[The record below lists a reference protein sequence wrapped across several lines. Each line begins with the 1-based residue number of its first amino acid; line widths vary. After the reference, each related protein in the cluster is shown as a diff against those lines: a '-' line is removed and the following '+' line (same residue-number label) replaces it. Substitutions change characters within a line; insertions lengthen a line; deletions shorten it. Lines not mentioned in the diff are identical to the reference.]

1 MRQFVFLFML
11 LTSLYA
17 EAQKSILL
25 KCGKLLD
32 TKTGIVL
39 EKQFVLLNGNRVVSV
54 GPTAF
59 KADSTID
66 LSDYFVMP
74 GMIDCHTHVLLQ
86 GDITQEDYDV
96 QVLKESIPYRTIRG
110 VKSAERAL
118 MNGFTTIRD
127 LGTEG
132 AGYADVDLKKAIN
145 AGVIPGPRMLVD
157 TLAINTTGHYP
168 IKTSEYAWELKMPK
182 GVQEIT
188 GADEARRAVREQLE
202 HGADWIKIYSDRG
215 YIKQPDGNYR
225 ALSNFTLEEMNAIGS
240 ETIGSRKNFAA
251 HAMTRDGIIAAVNAG
266 AKSIEHGLGMD
277 EESMQL
283 MAAKGVFWC
292 PTLFVNEFVAEG
304 RAKLGSPIN
313 LMFSKSIPETFK
325 KAVKLGVKIAYGT
338 DIGGYDWSLPQAK
351 DFSYFVSWGLTPIQA
366 MQTATVHAAEL
377 LGQVDQIGEIKT
389 GALADIIA
397 LKQDPTKN
405 IESLQNIDWIMK
417 DGKVYKQHK

>member
-1 MRQFVFLFML
+1 ML

-132 AGYADVDLKKAIN
+132 AGYADVDIKKAIN
-145 AGVIPGPRMLVD
+145 AGVIPGPRMLVA

-188 GADEARRAVREQLE
+188 GADEARKAVREQLE

-377 LGQVDQIGEIKT
+377 LGQVGQIGEIKS

>member
-1 MRQFVFLFML
+1 MRQFMFLFML

-145 AGVIPGPRMLVD
+145 AGVIPGPRMLVA

-377 LGQVDQIGEIKT
+377 LGQVGQIGEIKA